1 MLFLAGCTPP
11 PPADD
16 GRREASVPAV
26 PPLVRRPSSQVVR
39 TSWTF
44 NSADDECAAVAAAAG
59 MSILVAV
66 RRDAPIRLVIT
77 LASPSHGPSRVPL
90 RFTGPAGGW
99 QVAARQTA
107 ARQIELALGSDEI
120 ALSRVLVLLS
130 GGMLAVGEPAQPIV
144 SFVIGP
150 SDSQGQIWFDCARGK
165 ML

>member
-1 MLFLAGCTPP
+1 M
-11 PPADD
+11 
-16 GRREASVPAV
+16 PAV
-26 PPLVRRPSSQVVR
+26 PPLVRRPPSQVVR

-44 NSADDECAAVAAAAG
+44 NSSDDECTAVAAAAG
-59 MSILVAV
+59 TSLLIAV
-66 RRDAPIRLVIT
+66 RRDAPIRLVVT

-90 RFTGPAGGW
+90 RFTGPAGAW

-107 ARQIELALGSDEI
+107 TRRIELALGSDEG

-144 SFVIGP
+144 SLAIAP
-150 SDSQGQIWFDCARGK
+150 SDAQGQIWFDCARGK